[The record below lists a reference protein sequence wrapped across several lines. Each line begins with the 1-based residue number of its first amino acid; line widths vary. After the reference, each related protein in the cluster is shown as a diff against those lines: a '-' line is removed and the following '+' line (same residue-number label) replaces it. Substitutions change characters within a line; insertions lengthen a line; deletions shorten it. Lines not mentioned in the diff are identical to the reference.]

1 MPESTMKSMHAVRL
15 TGPRRLE
22 VVETEPPGADGES
35 VIIEV
40 SACGICGSDLHYWDT
55 GLDMSGAPGLIPG
68 HEFCGRVVDPGSRAD
83 LGPDD
88 RVTALPLD
96 PCGTCETCRT
106 GRPNLCVKGMK
117 RSIPGNNSPGAY
129 AQYLKIRPDM
139 VRKLPDGISDA
150 EAAMIEPSSVAFH
163 AVRRAGVT
171 AGDRVLVTGGG
182 TIGLLCASWARISGA
197 SYLALTETNA
207 HRREFA
213 LHAGGLDSVFDAADP
228 RLGSALK
235 KASHGG
241 FDVAIETSGSSA
253 GINAA
258 ALALRPRGRL
268 LLAGISFQ
276 PQAVMTVL
284 LVVKE
289 IEQLSAL
296 GYLPQEFDLAM
307 QYIADKRLPVEKI
320 ITRTIS
326 LHEVQDAFERLSS
339 GTSSEVKVLI
349 RIA

>member
-1 MPESTMKSMHAVRL
+1 MKGMHAVRL

-22 VVETEPPGADGES
+22 VVETEAPRADGEN

-55 GLDMSGAPGLIPG
+55 GLDMSGAPNLIPG
-68 HEFCGRVVDPGSRAD
+68 HEFSGRVVDPGSRTD

-139 VRKLPDGISDA
+139 VRKLPEGISDA
-150 EAAMIEPSSVAFH
+150 EAALIEPASVALH
-163 AVRRAGVT
+163 AVRQAGVKT
-171 AGDRVLVTGGG
+171 GDKVLVTGGG

-207 HRREFA
+207 HRRDFA
-213 LHAGGLDSVFDAADP
+213 LNAGGLDAVFDAADP

-241 FDVAIETSGSSA
+241 FDVAVETSGSSA

-258 ALALRPRGRL
+258 ALALRPRGTL
-268 LLAGISFQ
+268 LQAGISFK
-276 PQAVMTVL
+276 PQAVMTVI

-289 IEQLSAL
+289 IEQRSAM
-296 GYLPQEFDLAM
+296 GYLPHEFDLAM
-307 QYIADKRLPVEKI
+307 QYIADKRLSVEKI

-326 LHEVQDAFERLSS
+326 LYEVQSAFERLSS
-339 GTSSEVKVLI
+339 GTSPEVKVLI